1 MLAAIL
7 AGLLVSID
15 ALFIGV
21 SFGTQKKCKFW
32 HILVINI
39 ALFGLCILGYY
50 LGILIGDRVDIEL
63 DLVIGIV
70 FISLGVWVIASYF
83 LFERRKRKKQ
93 ENSKIE
99 DSIDCLSESS
109 QETPANNQETKT
121 DTNNNSKKEGSTKNI
136 WLTGLF
142 MSVEAMFITI
152 GLTLTLD
159 VTTILIP
166 LTVAIAHFAYCTATF
181 FLSKYLRKFPAM
193 VGHIIA
199 GSALIVYGIM
209 AIVI

>member
-1 MLAAIL
+1 MWIAIL

-21 SFGTQKKCKFW
+21 SFGTQKRCRFW
-32 HILVINI
+32 HVLVINI
-39 ALFGLCILGYY
+39 CLFGLCMLGYL

-63 DLVIGIV
+63 DLVIGIL
-70 FISLGVWVIASYF
+70 FIALGLWVIGAYF
-83 LFERRKRKKQ
+83 LFERRKQK
-93 ENSKIE
+93 
-99 DSIDCLSESS
+99 D
-109 QETPANNQETKT
+109 A
-121 DTNNNSKKEGSTKNI
+121 EGEGKHQTKNI
-136 WLTGLF
+136 ALTGIF

-159 VTTILIP
+159 VRTILIP
-166 LTVAIAHFAYCTATF
+166 ITVGLAHFVYSAVTF
-181 FLSKYLRKFPAM
+181 ALAKYLRKLPPM

-199 GSALIVYGIM
+199 GVALVVYGIM